1 MNAAAREQ
9 VRLARDAR
17 RRELVADDNIQDAQK
32 VYGRHGGPKRIGG
45 RVAAEDGRLAAR
57 DDERNSASRHL
68 RH

>member
-1 MNAAAREQ
+1 MNAAAREL

-45 RVAAEDGRLAAR
+45 RVARRMGGPPPATTKETARAAT
-57 DDERNSASRHL
+57 
-68 RH
+68 